1 MEISKA
7 QVEKIL
13 KTLPIGYYIKRDVKT
28 SLGDDRCSH
37 YDIMNDEI
45 VVSFEQLQETLKNV
59 NDVENI
65 ENYIRCM
72 LYHETSHAFLTPK
85 NLRINDIINIVEDER
100 IETVLRR
107 YYHGVDFRKFV
118 KLVNNYQGEAP
129 KSVKSFFYQIVRYR
143 VGPKEL
149 LDDFKTLL
157 DNYLYLGVSSNTW
170 NYESDI
176 QYFYNKV
183 QTYFNQFEN
192 KLNRAYNQMQNGNN
206 SNDKNENDNS
216 NDNTQQQCGNMPGEN
231 SNSNVGSEAQELEIT
246 NQEQLAN
253 DQYDGQ
259 AADERVQQLIKKYDS
274 ADTER
279 DINQILS
286 MYKTTTKQNGSA
298 INAYSGKFDPRSVV
312 RNDYKFF
319 IQQNRLGHVKA
330 FSKLHLNLFID
341 CSGSFRENDL
351 TVNKMLKALTRIE
364 KQNPN
369 FEFDLISCSFGQR
382 LRDKNDRVQ
391 ESGGGTGLTDTIFK
405 TFRDLQKPDMN
416 NFNIV
421 MYDGDMFEG
430 YFRHKYEH
438 IKNVTAFDTNNTVII
453 ADDANE
459 YCLKK
464 LKKAKVVIT
473 RQYVYQLYKNVM
485 AALHQMIRS

>member
-28 SLGDDRCSH
+28 SLGDDKCS
-37 YDIMNDEI
+37 YYNIMNDEI
-45 VVSFEQLQETLKNV
+45 VISFEQLQETLKNV

-85 NLRINDIINIVEDER
+85 ELKINDINNIVEDER
-100 IETVLRR
+100 IETILRH

-129 KSVKSFFYQIVRYR
+129 NSAKSLFYQIVRYR

-149 LDDFKTLL
+149 LDDFKTML
-157 DNYLYLGVSSNTW
+157 DNYLYLGVSNGTW
-170 NYESDI
+170 CYENDI
-176 QYFYNKV
+176 QRFYNKV
-183 QTYFNQFEN
+183 ETYFNQFEN

-216 NDNTQQQCGNMPGEN
+216 NDNTQQSGNMLGEN
-231 SNSNVGSEAQELEIT
+231 INTNVGSEAQELEIT
-246 NQEQLAN
+246 NQEQLVN

-259 AADERVQQLIKKYDS
+259 VADEKVQQFIKKYDS
-274 ADTER
+274 IDVER

-286 MYKTTTKQNGSA
+286 MYRATTKQNGSA
-298 INAYSGKFDPRSVV
+298 INAYSGRFDPRSVV
-312 RNDYKFF
+312 RSDYKFF

-341 CSGSFRENDL
+341 CSGSFSGNDL

-369 FEFDLISCSFGQR
+369 FEFDLISCGFGQK
-382 LRDKNDRVQ
+382 LRDKNDRIQ
-391 ESGGGTGLTDTIFK
+391 KSQGGTGLTDTIFK
-405 TFRDLQKPDMN
+405 TFRDLQKPDAN

-430 YFRHKYEH
+430 YYKHKYEH
-438 IKNVTAFDTNNTVII
+438 IKNVTAFDTSNTVII
-453 ADDANE
+453 ADNENE

-464 LKKAKVVIT
+464 LAKAKVVIT
-473 RQYVYQLYKNVM
+473 RRYVDELYKNVI
-485 AALHQMIRS
+485 AALHQMIRN